1 MANAGNLGKV
11 MSQANNWVSVYTAP
25 TTIAYSSITLIN
37 FANND
42 TVAPATITLSVGTSS
57 PSGILDIVTPPF
69 TIDPNFTER
78 DTTLRL
84 LSPGEHIY
92 IYCTSSLVSI
102 RVEGIE
108 AATL

>member
-1 MANAGNLGKV
+1 MANAGNLGKI
-11 MSQANNWVSVYTAP
+11 MTQANSWVSVYTAP
-25 TTIAYSSITLIN
+25 TSIAYSSVTLIN

-42 TVAPATITLSVGTSS
+42 TVAATITLSIGTSS
-57 PSGILDIVTPPF
+57 PPGILDNIIPPF

-78 DTTLRL
+78 DKTLHL
-84 LSPGEHIY
+84 LSPGEHIF

-102 RVEGIE
+102 RAEGIE